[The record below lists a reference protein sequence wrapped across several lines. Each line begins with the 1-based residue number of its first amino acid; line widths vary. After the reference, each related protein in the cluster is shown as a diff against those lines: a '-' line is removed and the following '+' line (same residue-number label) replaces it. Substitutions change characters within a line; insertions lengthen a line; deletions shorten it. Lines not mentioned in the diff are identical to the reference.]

1 MRPTLSTPSLQY
13 YWHRHSWC
21 RDYLYAAILVAAA
34 ALLGGC
40 AGHPPLP
47 MSDVVAM
54 SKNNRGAE
62 PIISKI
68 RTSQTTYALRGSDF
82 GKLREAGVAAP
93 VLDYMQ
99 QSFVDDVDLLTRYWV
114 TGESLGGCQRCY
126 PQEVDL
132 SGLATGEP
140 VTQFPSP
147 TAWINNQPQGMP
159 SWYRHITVPLKG
171 GGVSLDDIREM
182 VTKGDSQEQILAALH
197 TQGLES
203 IIIQTDTRTVRTR
216 PLTAISGSELAQ
228 LRVDGVPDPVLDAVQ
243 DQFLSQFVAL
253 ERLRY
258 LNIGKG
264 SPQS

>member
-1 MRPTLSTPSLQY
+1 MRPTITTPSHHY
-13 YWHRHSWC
+13 YRRRHYC
-21 RDYLYAAILVAAA
+21 LRAFIFIAAA
-34 ALLGGC
+34 ALLAGC
-40 AGHPPLP
+40 AGHTPLP
-47 MSDVVAM
+47 MSDVVEM
-54 SKNNRGAE
+54 SKQKHTPD
-62 PIISKI
+62 PIIAKMRS
-68 RTSQTTYALRGSDF
+68 SQTAYALRGSDF
-82 GKLREAGVAAP
+82 GKLLEAGVPPA

-99 QSFVDDVDLLTRYWV
+99 QSFVDDIDLLTRYWV

-140 VTQFPSP
+140 VKQFPSP
-147 TAWINNQPQGMP
+147 TVFINNQPQGMP
-159 SWYRHITVPLKG
+159 SWYRPVNVPFKG

-182 VTKGDSQEQILAALH
+182 VTRGDSQEKILAELH
-197 TQGLES
+197 AKGLET
-203 IIIQTDTRTVRTR
+203 IIIQTDTRTLRTR
-216 PLTAISGSELAQ
+216 PLAGISGSELARM
-228 LRVDGVPDPVLDAVQ
+228 RVDGVPDAVLDAIQ

>member
-1 MRPTLSTPSLQY
+1 MRSTLFTRWQHHY
-13 YWHRHSWC
+13 YCLH
-21 RDYLYAAILVAAA
+21 AVIFVTAAA
-34 ALLGGC
+34 FLGGC
-40 AGHPPLP
+40 AGHPPFP

-82 GKLREAGVAAP
+82 GKLREAGVTPP

-114 TGESLGGCQRCY
+114 TGESLGGCQHCY

-140 VTQFPSP
+140 VKQFPSP

-159 SWYRHITVPLKG
+159 SWYRPIAVPFKG

-182 VTKGDSQEQILAALH
+182 VTKGDSEEQILAALH
-197 TQGLES
+197 AQGLET
-203 IIIQTDTRTVRTR
+203 IIIQTDTRTIRTR

-228 LRVDGVPDPVLDAVQ
+228 LRIDGVPDPVLDAVQ

>member
-1 MRPTLSTPSLQY
+1 MRPTISTPSRHC
-13 YWHRHSWC
+13 YWHHHYW
-21 RDYLYAAILVAAA
+21 LHAFVLIAAA
-34 ALLGGC
+34 TLLVGC
-40 AGHPPLP
+40 AGHTPLQ
-47 MSDVVAM
+47 MSDVVEM
-54 SKNNRGAE
+54 SKQKRKAD
-62 PIISKI
+62 PMISKM
-68 RTSQTTYALRGSDF
+68 RSSQTTYALRGSDF
-82 GKLREAGVAAP
+82 GKLLDVGVPPA

-140 VTQFPSP
+140 VKQFPSP
-147 TAWINNQPQGMP
+147 TAFINNQPQGMP
-159 SWYRHITVPLKG
+159 SWYRPVTVPLKG

-182 VTKGDSQEQILAALH
+182 VTRGDSQEKILAELH
-197 TQGLES
+197 AKGLET
-203 IIIQTDTRTVRTR
+203 IIIQTDTRTLRTR

-228 LRVDGVPDPVLDAVQ
+228 MRVDGVPDAVLDAIQ

-253 ERLRY
+253 ARLRY